1 MMKSS
6 YPLKKEMLPMKKHSS
21 KFLLTG
27 FALTL
32 AACSSD
38 GGSNNASSAQTNN
51 TATTET
57 GQKLNTQ
64 TPPNSSA
71 QTNNNGGTNGAANTA
86 STVNPTNLIHSDLR
100 ATAQI
105 DKFKV
110 KPVAANLEAQVQK
123 VVENTNKLRAEKGLA
138 PLRYDEKLSAFAQR
152 RAEQIVGRFSHSL
165 PDSELLVN
173 SEAKVGEN
181 IAAGANNAD
190 TTVLVQWRNSKGHYD
205 NLMTPNYQTI
215 GVGIVYVPGSR
226 FTYYWVQLFSNDG
239 ETTGNYYFDTSPNA
253 KQNRL
258 AAATAKSEQALP
270 ATQWLKVDGV
280 NISLHDV
287 SGNGSWHQINHGN
300 HVGTVNGYTAT
311 RFGVIKNGAD
321 LYKGF
326 YHGNNTEYVNMPQTG
341 SATYAG
347 KAVISDGRNVNT
359 NVAAHI
365 QANFSAKQLDGALVE
380 NNNKLMDI
388 HATIRGTSFYSQEGA
403 PVATQGGFF
412 GTNADEVGGVFYEE
426 STSKRGAFAAKK

>member
-1 MMKSS
+1 M
-6 YPLKKEMLPMKKHSS
+6 
-21 KFLLTG
+21 
-27 FALTL
+27 
-32 AACSSD
+32 
-38 GGSNNASSAQTNN
+38 
-51 TATTET
+51 
-57 GQKLNTQ
+57 
-64 TPPNSSA
+64 
-71 QTNNNGGTNGAANTA
+71 
-86 STVNPTNLIHSDLR
+86 
-100 ATAQI
+100 
-105 DKFKV
+105 
-110 KPVAANLEAQVQK
+110 
-123 VVENTNKLRAEKGLA
+123 
-138 PLRYDEKLSAFAQR
+138 
-152 RAEQIVGRFSHSL
+152 
-165 PDSELLVN
+165 
-173 SEAKVGEN
+173 
-181 IAAGANNAD
+181 
-190 TTVLVQWRNSKGHYD
+190 
-205 NLMTPNYQTI
+205 
-215 GVGIVYVPGSR
+215 
-226 FTYYWVQLFSNDG
+226 QLFSNDG

-258 AAATAKSEQALP
+258 AAATAKSEQAVP
-270 ATQWLKVDGV
+270 ATQWLRVDGV
-280 NISLHDV
+280 DISLHDV
-287 SGNGSWHQINHGN
+287 IGNGNWHQINHGN

-341 SATYAG
+341 SATYTG

>member
-1 MMKSS
+1 M
-6 YPLKKEMLPMKKHSS
+6 
-21 KFLLTG
+21 
-27 FALTL
+27 
-32 AACSSD
+32 
-38 GGSNNASSAQTNN
+38 
-51 TATTET
+51 
-57 GQKLNTQ
+57 
-64 TPPNSSA
+64 
-71 QTNNNGGTNGAANTA
+71 
-86 STVNPTNLIHSDLR
+86 
-100 ATAQI
+100 
-105 DKFKV
+105 
-110 KPVAANLEAQVQK
+110 EAQVQK

-138 PLRYDEKLSAFAQR
+138 PLRYDAKLSAFAQR

-165 PDSELLVN
+165 PDSELLVT
-173 SEAKVGEN
+173 SEINAGEN

-190 TTVLVQWRNSKGHYD
+190 ETVLTQWRNSKGHYD
-205 NLMTPNYQTI
+205 NLMKPNYQTI
-215 GVGIVYVPGSR
+215 GVGVVYVPGSQL
-226 FTYYWVQLFSNDG
+226 TYYWVQLFGIDG
-239 ETTGNYYFDTSPNA
+239 VTTSNYYFDTSPNA

-280 NISLHDV
+280 NIPLHDV

-341 SATYAG
+341 SATYTG

>member
-1 MMKSS
+1 
-6 YPLKKEMLPMKKHSS
+6 MKKHSS

-32 AACSSD
+32 AACSS
-38 GGSNNASSAQTNN
+38 GGGGNNASNAQANN

-57 GQKLNTQ
+57 GQKLNTP

-71 QTNNNGGTNGAANTA
+71 QTNNNGGGSAANTA
-86 STVNPTNLIHSDLR
+86 STVNPTNLIRSDLR
-100 ATAQI
+100 ATTQI

-138 PLRYDEKLSAFAQR
+138 PLRYDAKLSAFAQR

-173 SEAKVGEN
+173 SEANVGEN

-190 TTVLVQWRNSKGHYD
+190 ETVLVQWRNSKGHYD

-215 GVGIVYVPGSR
+215 GVGIVYVPGSKL
-226 FTYYWVQLFSNDG
+226 TYYWVQLFSNDG

-258 AAATAKSEQALP
+258 R
-270 ATQWLKVDGV
+270 VDGV
-280 NISLHDV
+280 DISLHDV
-287 SGNGSWHQINHGN
+287 IGNGNWHQINHGN

-341 SATYAG
+341 SATYTG

>member
-1 MMKSS
+1 M
-6 YPLKKEMLPMKKHSS
+6 
-21 KFLLTG
+21 
-27 FALTL
+27 
-32 AACSSD
+32 
-38 GGSNNASSAQTNN
+38 
-51 TATTET
+51 
-57 GQKLNTQ
+57 
-64 TPPNSSA
+64 
-71 QTNNNGGTNGAANTA
+71 
-86 STVNPTNLIHSDLR
+86 
-100 ATAQI
+100 
-105 DKFKV
+105 
-110 KPVAANLEAQVQK
+110 
-123 VVENTNKLRAEKGLA
+123 
-138 PLRYDEKLSAFAQR
+138 
-152 RAEQIVGRFSHSL
+152 
-165 PDSELLVN
+165 
-173 SEAKVGEN
+173 
-181 IAAGANNAD
+181 
-190 TTVLVQWRNSKGHYD
+190 
-205 NLMTPNYQTI
+205 
-215 GVGIVYVPGSR
+215 
-226 FTYYWVQLFSNDG
+226 
-239 ETTGNYYFDTSPNA
+239 
-253 KQNRL
+253 
-258 AAATAKSEQALP
+258 P

-341 SATYAG
+341 SATYTG

>member
-1 MMKSS
+1 
-6 YPLKKEMLPMKKHSS
+6 MKKHSS

-32 AACSSD
+32 AACSS
-38 GGSNNASSAQTNN
+38 GGGGNNASNAQTNN
-51 TATTET
+51 TVATET

-71 QTNNNGGTNGAANTA
+71 QTNNNGGGSAANTT
-86 STVNPTNLIHSDLR
+86 STVNPTNLIRSDLR
-100 ATAQI
+100 ATTQI

-138 PLRYDEKLSAFAQR
+138 LSAFAQR

-173 SEAKVGEN
+173 SEANVGEN

-190 TTVLVQWRNSKGHYD
+190 ETVLVQWRNSKGHYD

-215 GVGIVYVPGSR
+215 GVGIVYVPGSKL
-226 FTYYWVQLFSNDG
+226 TYYWVQLFSNDG

-258 AAATAKSEQALP
+258 AAATAKSEQAVP
-270 ATQWLKVDGV
+270 ATQWLRVDGV
-280 NISLHDV
+280 DISLHDV
-287 SGNGSWHQINHGN
+287 SGNGNWHQINHGN

-341 SATYAG
+341 SATYTG

-388 HATIRGTSFYSQEGA
+388 HATIRGTSFYS
-403 PVATQGGFF
+403 PL
-412 GTNADEVGGVFYEE
+412 
-426 STSKRGAFAAKK
+426 KAASSVRMLMK

>member
-1 MMKSS
+1 
-6 YPLKKEMLPMKKHSS
+6 MKKHSS

-27 FALTL
+27 FALGFALTL
-32 AACSSD
+32 AACNSG

-57 GQKLNTQ
+57 SQKLNTQ

-86 STVNPTNLIHSDLR
+86 STVDLTNLIHSDLR

-138 PLRYDEKLSAFAQR
+138 PLRYDAKLSAFAQR

-173 SEAKVGEN
+173 SEANVGEN

-190 TTVLVQWRNSKGHYD
+190 ETVLVQWRNSKGHYD

-215 GVGIVYVPGSR
+215 GVGIVYVPGSKL
-226 FTYYWVQLFSNDG
+226 TYYWVQLFSNDG

-258 AAATAKSEQALP
+258 AAATAKSEQAVP
-270 ATQWLKVDGV
+270 ATQWLRVDGV
-280 NISLHDV
+280 DISLHDV
-287 SGNGSWHQINHGN
+287 SGNGNWHQINHGN

-341 SATYAG
+341 SATYTG